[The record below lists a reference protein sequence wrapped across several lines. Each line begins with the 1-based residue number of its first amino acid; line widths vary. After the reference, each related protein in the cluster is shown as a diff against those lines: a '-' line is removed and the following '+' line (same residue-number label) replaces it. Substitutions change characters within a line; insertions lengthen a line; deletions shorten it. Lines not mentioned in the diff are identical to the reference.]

1 MSFCSFV
8 LNAPKNCNLLTEL
21 VYLKRKENGKET
33 NKDDES
39 PFTKKKKCLWIYIGF
54 VMTVIAHK
62 QRKVH
67 ICNVPLN
74 IQGATH
80 IDFFFSFYLC
90 ARLHSF
96 RLLNWMKINGEVKV
110 KP

>member
-39 PFTKKKKCLWIYIGF
+39 PFTNKKNVYG
-54 VMTVIAHK
+54 
-62 QRKVH
+62 H
-67 ICNVPLN
+67 ISV
-74 IQGATH
+74 
-80 IDFFFSFYLC
+80 
-90 ARLHSF
+90 
-96 RLLNWMKINGEVKV
+96 LL
-110 KP
+110 